1 MTDSPVIDAGTLF
14 ALRALVDGTRLR
26 IVARLA
32 AGPADAGTL
41 AAELRQPVTA
51 VSRSL
56 EALALA
62 GLVERREDRP
72 GAFAAR
78 LDRVGE
84 LGGALAAFER
94 AAAEASGALGPAG
107 AWPHDGEP
115 LADTLARLAPSPAEA
130 KTLRSY
136 LVDGRLTTIPAQE
149 KKRRIVL
156 RFLLERVFT
165 GDRGYSE
172 QEVNQRLALFHP
184 DVASL
189 RRYLVDGGYADRAGG
204 TYRRRGPRPERA
216 TEGPDRDGRGLESDE
231 VPAAIPRS
239 D

>member
-1 MTDSPVIDAGTLF
+1 MLGGMTELPVIDEGTLLV
-14 ALRALVDGTRLR
+14 LRALVDGTRLR

-32 AGPADAGTL
+32 AGAADAGTL

-56 EALALA
+56 EMLVRA
-62 GLVERREDRP
+62 GLVERLGDRP
-72 GAFAAR
+72 GAFGAR

-84 LGGALAAFER
+84 LARALASYER
-94 AAAEASGALGPAG
+94 AAAEASGAAGPAG
-107 AWPHDGEP
+107 AWPHQGEP
-115 LADTLARLAPSPAEA
+115 LADTLARLSPTPEEA
-130 KTLRSY
+130 RTLRAY

-165 GDRGYSE
+165 EDRGYPE
-172 QEVNQRLALFHP
+172 KEVNQRLAAFHR

-189 RRYLVDGGYADRAGG
+189 RRYLVDGGYADREAGV
-204 TYRRRGPRPERA
+204 YRRRGERPELPPSGA
-216 TEGPDRDGRGLESDE
+216 
-231 VPAAIPRS
+231 
-239 D
+239 